1 MLCRDEERC
10 RQAMEEIQQDN
21 PSAELRLEVVDV
33 SSPASIK
40 SFVYKLRA
48 SSVVCDAVINN
59 AGVLLS
65 ERQETPDG
73 LEVTF
78 ATNVLGPYCLVE
90 GLVPLMGSPSRVV
103 TVTSAGMLTQGL
115 SLDFE
120 NKESFD
126 GTKVY
131 AQTKRMQQVL
141 IEVWAKKYPHLNFY
155 VPHPGWVDT
164 PGVARSLPYFYKKM
178 KNKLRTVE
186 QGADTI
192 VWAACSDEV
201 LETCPNGSY
210 LEDRRVMSPHMTLAR
225 TTPSQA
231 QVDAF
236 MTQLRALGEK
246 FQCDQS

>member
-1 MLCRDEERC
+1 
-10 RQAMEEIQQDN
+10 MEEIQNDN
-21 PSAELRLEVVDV
+21 PSAELNLEVVDV
-33 SSPASIK
+33 SSPSSIRA
-40 SFVYKLRA
+40 FVYKFRE
-48 SSVVCDAVINN
+48 SSLTCDAVINN
-59 AGVLLS
+59 AGVLLNQ
-65 ERQETPDG
+65 RQETSDG

-90 GLVPLMGSPSRVV
+90 GLIPQMRSNSRII

-120 NKESFD
+120 NKTSFD
-126 GTKVY
+126 GAKVY
-131 AQTKRMQQVL
+131 AQTKRMEQVL
-141 IEVWAKKYPHLNFY
+141 TEVWAKKYPHLNFY

-164 PGVARSLPYFYKKM
+164 PGVAQSLPSFYKRM
-178 KNKLRTVE
+178 KNQLRTVE

-192 VWAACSDEV
+192 VWATCSDEV

-210 LEDRRVMSPHMTLAR
+210 LEDRRVVSPHLPLAG

-236 MTQLRALGEK
+236 ITQLHALGEQ
-246 FQCDQS
+246 FLCNQD